1 MKTVA
6 LMSTLLLASV
16 AAPPCIAKEPAQEVF
31 LSAGDQTITTSGET
45 PTREAR
51 TYLLRMP
58 SDLPIIFSVD
68 ADNLACSL
76 EIKKTSQR
84 GVLSTI
90 NRFPASFRDSGQSGD
105 QYTFSFFQNRVS
117 FMSGARCAF
126 SFSLTQM

>member
-6 LMSTLLLASV
+6 IISALLLAGV
-16 AAPPCIAKEPAQEVF
+16 AALPCIAKEPAQEVF

-45 PTREAR
+45 PAREAR

>member
-6 LMSTLLLASV
+6 IISALLLAGV
-16 AAPPCIAKEPAQEVF
+16 AASPSIAKEPALEVF
-31 LSAGDQTITTSGET
+31 LSAGDQTMTTSGET
-45 PTREAR
+45 PAREAS

-58 SDLPIIFSVD
+58 SDLPINFSVD
-68 ADNLACSL
+68 ADNSACSL

-90 NRFPASFRDSGQSGD
+90 SRFPASFKDSGQSGD
-105 QYTFSFFQNRVS
+105 EYTFSFFQNRVS
-117 FMSGARCAF
+117 FMSGARCSF